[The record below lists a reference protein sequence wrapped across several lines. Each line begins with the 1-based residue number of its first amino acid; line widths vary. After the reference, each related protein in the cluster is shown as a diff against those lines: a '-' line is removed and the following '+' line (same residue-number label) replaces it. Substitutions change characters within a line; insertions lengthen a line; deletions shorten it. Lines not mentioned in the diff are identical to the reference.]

1 MLKTIRSFIKQ
12 INTESNQIDPNKAL
26 ETAVAVLFIEMSR
39 IDGKIE
45 QKELNRINLL
55 LEREFELSTE
65 QKLALIEHAED
76 HLDKATDYYQFTS
89 QINQSF
95 TPEQKIL
102 LMQNLWQIAFADGNL
117 SPHEDHYLRKICSL
131 LHLSHQKFIKTKIKA
146 SQMDA
151 T

>member
-1 MLKTIRSFIKQ
+1 MLNSIRSFIKK
-12 INTESNQIDPNKAL
+12 INQESPLTDPTRAL
-26 ETAVAVLFIEMSR
+26 ETAVAALLIEMSR

-55 LEREFELSTE
+55 LEREFDLSTE
-65 QKLALIEHAED
+65 QKQALIEHAEE

-95 TPEQKIL
+95 TPEQKTL
-102 LMQNLWQIAFADGNL
+102 LIQNLWQIAFADGNL
-117 SPHEDHYLRKICSL
+117 SPHEDHYLRKVCSL

-146 SQMDA
+146 SQMDV